1 MDKELTHPF
10 YATTSWLLQRLI
22 YPLCRLYYF
31 KLKRVKLI
39 DLSDM
44 ENSDKPLLLAV
55 APHTK
60 HSDVVIVPA
69 SVPFH
74 LLPVRWLADE
84 KIFTNRIKSYWLKM
98 WGAIP
103 VKRSLQGELLRKDI
117 DTILEFTQSGKC
129 VGVFPE
135 CCLVGGYFG
144 ELHQNLIT
152 QALVRELPVYP
163 IGLSVSEISFLD
175 DKLEE
180 PYAKKSVQIGAILS
194 KPEDLLDRW
203 TSL

>member
-1 MDKELTHPF
+1 MKKTDT
-10 YATTSWLLQRLI
+10 
-22 YPLCRLYYF
+22 
-31 KLKRVKLI
+31 
-39 DLSDM
+39 
-44 ENSDKPLLLAV
+44 PLLLAV

-84 KIFTNRIKSYWLKM
+84 KIFTNRVKSYWLKL

-103 VKRSLQGELLRKDI
+103 VKRTLQGELLCEDI
-117 DTILEFTQSGKC
+117 DAILKFTQSGRC

-152 QALVRELPVYP
+152 QALARKLPVYP
-163 IGLSVSEISFLD
+163 IGLSVSETSALD
-175 DKLEE
+175 EKLKE
-180 PYAKKSVQIGAILS
+180 PHSKKTVQIGATLS

>member
-1 MDKELTHPF
+1 MDNEITHSF
-10 YATTSWLLQRLI
+10 YSTTARLLQRLI

-39 DLSDM
+39 DVSDM
-44 ENSDKPLLLAV
+44 KRTDTPVLLAV

-74 LLPVRWLADE
+74 LLPVRWVADE
-84 KIFTNRIKSYWLKM
+84 KIFTNRIKSYWLKL

-103 VKRSLQGELLRKDI
+103 VKRSLQGELLREDI
-117 DTILEFTQSGKC
+117 DAILKFTQSGKC

-152 QALVRELPVYP
+152 QALVRKLPVYP
-163 IGLSVSEISFLD
+163 IGLRVSEMSVLD
-175 DKLEE
+175 DKLEA
-180 PYAKKSVQIGAILS
+180 PHSKKSVQIGAILS
-194 KPEDLLDRW
+194 RPEDLLDRW

>member
-1 MDKELTHPF
+1 M
-10 YATTSWLLQRLI
+10 
-22 YPLCRLYYF
+22 
-31 KLKRVKLI
+31 KRTDTPV
-39 DLSDM
+39 
-44 ENSDKPLLLAV
+44 LLAV

-84 KIFTNRIKSYWLKM
+84 KIFTNRIKSYWLKL

-103 VKRSLQGELLRKDI
+103 VKRSLQGELLREDI
-117 DTILEFTQSGKC
+117 DAILKFTQSGKC

-152 QALVRELPVYP
+152 QALVRKLPVYP
-163 IGLSVSEISFLD
+163 IGLRVSELSLLD
-175 DKLEE
+175 DKLKA
-180 PYAKKSVQIGAILS
+180 PHSKKSVQIGAILS

>member
-1 MDKELTHPF
+1 MDKEITHSF
-10 YATTSWLLQRLI
+10 YSTTAWLLQRLI

-31 KLKRVKLI
+31 KLMRVRLVDVS
-39 DLSDM
+39 DLEKTDT
-44 ENSDKPLLLAV
+44 PLLLAV

-84 KIFTNRIKSYWLKM
+84 KIFTNRLKSYWLKL

-103 VKRSLQGELLRKDI
+103 VKRSVHGELLREDI
-117 DTILEFTQSGKC
+117 DTILEFTQSGQC
-129 VGVFPE
+129 IGVFPE

-144 ELHQNLIT
+144 ELHQNLIS
-152 QALVRELPVYP
+152 QALLRKLPVYP
-163 IGLSVSEISFLD
+163 IGLSVSEGSALD
-175 DKLEE
+175 DKLTQTDS
-180 PYAKKSVQIGAILS
+180 KISVQIGELLS

-203 TSL
+203 TNL

>member
-1 MDKELTHPF
+1 MDKEITHSF
-10 YATTSWLLQRLI
+10 YSATAWLLQRLI

-31 KLKRVKLI
+31 KIRRVPLI
-39 DLSDM
+39 DVSDM
-44 ENSDKPLLLAV
+44 QKADAPLILAV

-84 KIFTNRIKSYWLKM
+84 KIFTNRLKSYWLKL
-98 WGAIP
+98 WGAVP
-103 VKRSLQGELLRKDI
+103 VKRDLHGGMLLGDI
-117 DTILEFTQSGKC
+117 DTIIEFTQSGKC

-135 CCLVGGYFG
+135 CCLVGGHFG
-144 ELHQNLIT
+144 ELHQNLISN
-152 QALVRELPVYP
+152 ALKRRLPVYP
-163 IGLSVSEISFLD
+163 IGLGFSEISSAGEQLRVERL
-175 DKLEE
+175 KE
-180 PYAKKSVQIGAILS
+180 SVQIGEILT

-203 TSL
+203 VNL